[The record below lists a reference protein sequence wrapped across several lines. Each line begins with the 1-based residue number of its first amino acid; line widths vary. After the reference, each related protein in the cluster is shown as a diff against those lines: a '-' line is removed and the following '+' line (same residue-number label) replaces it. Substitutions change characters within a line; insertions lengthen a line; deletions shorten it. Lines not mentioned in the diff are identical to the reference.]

1 MKRLAAIATAL
12 LLSGCAGADYSPL
25 QRDLQE
31 LAALP
36 QKLDTFV
43 KERTSKEPQTAA
55 VEAAPP
61 APDAQQA
68 LASETTVAPAEPQ
81 AAALE
86 TAPPPTPRAPAKPAP
101 TLLDRLRQSS
111 GQSTAAQSKSKP
123 TLVSPP
129 PDLRPG
135 VYDQIPEPIPV
146 ENPLARPPW
155 EALAEAGPNADN
167 ELDLELLYGAGN
179 VPVELQ
185 TEPPP
190 EEPSAPVEQ
199 QVAVAQTDAPLAL
212 PPEVEPPPSAEKAK
226 SAKPPSASDVVIK
239 SVAVPNVTGAKG
251 KGNAELTAA
260 MRKAL
265 KEAGW
270 PVSTSPRK
278 DALTIQGRVAF
289 GKPHGENQ
297 SVKIVWDVLTPD
309 GKRLGDLKQDNAV
322 PAGSLD
328 QAWGENAGYAAE
340 AAAEGIFK
348 LIQKYR

>member
-1 MKRLAAIATAL
+1 VKWAWTIALAGL
-12 LLSGCAGADYSPL
+12 LAGCAGGDYSPL
-25 QRDLQE
+25 QRDLAE
-31 LAALP
+31 LAEMP
-36 QKLDTFV
+36 KRLDNFV
-43 KERTSKEPQTAA
+43 KEKTARPTQTAQA
-55 VEAAPP
+55 DLPPMPDLPVEAAPGEGVGEMAVAETP
-61 APDAQQA
+61 PVDAPQHDVPSATA
-68 LASETTVAPAEPQ
+68 VAAPATP
-81 AAALE
+81 A
-86 TAPPPTPRAPAKPAP
+86 PRAPNLFERIKMA
-101 TLLDRLRQSS
+101 S
-111 GQSTAAQSKSKP
+111 AAQKQQQAP
-123 TLVSPP
+123 AVPP
-129 PDLRPG
+129 GPL
-135 VYDQIPEPIPV
+135 DQIQEPIPV
-146 ENPLARPPW
+146 DNPLARPPW

-179 VPVELQ
+179 VPAELQ
-185 TEPPP
+185 AEQP
-190 EEPSAPVEQ
+190 AEQ
-199 QVAVAQTDAPLAL
+199 QVAVAQPDAPLAM
-212 PPEVEPPPSAEKAK
+212 PPEEEAPPVAENEKPAEP
-226 SAKPPSASDVVIK
+226 AKPPSPNDVVIK

-270 PVSTSPRK
+270 PVSTAPRK
-278 DALTIQGRVAF
+278 DAMTIQGRVVI

-328 QAWGENAGYAAE
+328 QAWGESAGYAAD